1 VQYGNLIRAPDK
13 RTLIGKRDHALLRL
27 LGDCGLRNAELRA
40 LAARAIRRPRA
51 NSTHHHLFV
60 RGKGDVERE
69 IPIPEA
75 TFAALEAWLRAH
87 PQRRGGGLHDGDVL
101 FVSLARARDSGH
113 AAISQQGLAKL
124 LRRYAPVAGVPDRL
138 AHPHALR
145 ATTRRR
151 SLVRA
156 WRSRRSRPDSGTSRS
171 RRPPAISL
179 SSPARVRAWATCLTA
194 TTKPRTVSGASERAS
209 DPMDMTT
216 TVASDAGETWFSLS
230 AQIPPSPPDET
241 PSLESVRH
249 LSDAEMEQ
257 FRADVAV
264 VRSVSRLAPYSRAFT
279 AYRQVADLVDDLV
292 VDAQGRP
299 TARGIKQL
307 RRALAAVSH
316 AFAELPKALADAAR
330 LGECDAGRRLD
341 EAIAEFVRA
350 PVVQLS
356 SALHDLSADQLAVVD
371 VGDQRELV
379 LPSDEPVGIL
389 STVEAAIELAGHLL
403 SRWLLEQRD
412 IIDDASRRISAL
424 DGEVFRGA
432 SAVIEVRT
440 APREDGAVDVLSMT
454 PTPLPLGEMYTVQ
467 HALASAERVLEDPDR
482 EPALRGVRA
491 MTAEQIGAIA
501 AVAEPGETVEDR
513 QAPDE
518 HDRPTDFAALVAHLH
533 LGVLRLE
540 RAWSRALAE
549 DDVKAMAAEWD
560 SLLHALAAE
569 SQHADHELPEPER
582 RLELPP
588 TADTI
593 LALDTEPGS
602 AVAERQ
608 ARLAQVMAI
617 SDLVVLLP
625 ALREPTATVTD
636 QAGRRV
642 SWFSSGA
649 FAMARDR
656 LGLIAELGEIAAA
669 RPEAER
675 SLHLSERAELRADP
689 EATIVHLARAVKAL
703 DRARLAALGP
713 YERAL
718 VDRVTQLAARIGAG
732 DALDYAATT
741 LIAHGSRDS
750 IRAFVTTSLGVEMT
764 DDTAPPG

>member
-1 VQYGNLIRAPDK
+1 
-13 RTLIGKRDHALLRL
+13 
-27 LGDCGLRNAELRA
+27 
-40 LAARAIRRPRA
+40 
-51 NSTHHHLFV
+51 
-60 RGKGDVERE
+60 
-69 IPIPEA
+69 
-75 TFAALEAWLRAH
+75 
-87 PQRRGGGLHDGDVL
+87 
-101 FVSLARARDSGH
+101 
-113 AAISQQGLAKL
+113 
-124 LRRYAPVAGVPDRL
+124 
-138 AHPHALR
+138 
-145 ATTRRR
+145 
-151 SLVRA
+151 
-156 WRSRRSRPDSGTSRS
+156 
-171 RRPPAISL
+171 
-179 SSPARVRAWATCLTA
+179 
-194 TTKPRTVSGASERAS
+194 
-209 DPMDMTT
+209 MDMTT

-257 FRADVAV
+257 FRADVALV
-264 VRSVSRLAPYSRAFT
+264 CSVSTLAPYSRAFT
-279 AYRQVADLVDDLV
+279 AYRQVADLVDELV

-299 TARGIKQL
+299 TARGVKQL
-307 RRALAAVSH
+307 RRGLAAVSH
-316 AFAELPKALADAAR
+316 AFAELPKALADALAAR

-341 EAIAEFVRA
+341 EAIAEFVRV

-379 LPSDEPVGIL
+379 LPLDEPVGIL
-389 STVEAAIELAGHLL
+389 ATVEAAIELAGHLL

-432 SAVIEVRT
+432 SAVVELRT

-501 AVAEPGETVEDR
+501 AVADPGETVEDR

-549 DDVKAMAAEWD
+549 DDVKAMAAEWG

-569 SQHADHELPEPER
+569 SQHVDDELPEPER

-593 LALDTEPGS
+593 LALETEPGS

-656 LGLIAELGEIAAA
+656 LGLIAELGGIAAA
-669 RPEAER
+669 RQEAER

-689 EATIVHLARAVKAL
+689 EATIVHLARALKAL
-703 DRARLAALGP
+703 DPARLAALGP
-713 YERAL
+713 DERAL

-741 LIAHGSRDS
+741 LIAQGSRDA
-750 IRAFVTTSLGVEMT
+750 IRAFVTTTLGEEMT